1 MKTYQ
6 FLCALATLGALLWS
20 GCEDKYRPQNEEEL
34 LKLVRDKNVKL
45 NKIDT
50 SAITDMSLLFAQ
62 LSPAVCKGIQ
72 QEQELSELDKRI
84 LLVCRYPYVERD
96 FSGIDTWDTSN
107 VENMQ
112 GLFLNNQSFNE
123 SLNAWNVSK
132 VKDMLGMF
140 QGAKNFNQPL
150 NTWNV
155 SQVQHFDYMFADTR
169 AFSQP
174 LDKWD
179 LKSAKSLEDM
189 FSFAAS
195 FSQNLDSWQVEH
207 IEAFHNNR
215 FGFDK
220 YYAREVIFWDSPMVA
235 NLPIWA
241 KEPKPPYPHTH
252 KPKDRAELVAI
263 LSKKYEVNGEFYE
276 VPLSAIDTSAITDM
290 SFLFANYEG
299 CDFFLTLLKDSKA
312 VENCESSIK
321 YRKDFEGI
329 EQWDTSKV
337 IDMKYMFYGSER
349 FNHSIQ
355 SWNVSKVENM
365 RSMFQGAKNFN
376 QPLNA
381 WHTASLKEMVY
392 LFRDA
397 EQFNQPLDKWDISQV
412 ESLNSVF
419 AYAKNFNQNIQSW
432 DTSKVINMEDLFEGA
447 QAFNQPLN
455 NWNVSKVLNM
465 EAMFADAKSFNQ
477 PLDKW
482 DTSSVKDM
490 SSMFSGA
497 ESFNQPLNTWQVG
510 NVYDMRSM
518 FERATKFNQPLVKWN
533 VSNVY
538 KINYMFVEASHFK
551 QDLNMW
557 NINIWNILELEGI
570 PSYVFEGS
578 PLQSNPPKWYKNLV
592 GQKRE

>member
-1 MKTYQ
+1 MKIYQ

-140 QGAKNFNQPL
+140 QDATRFNQPLDKWDARSVENMAFMFQGAKNFNQPL
-150 NTWNV
+150 NAWNV

-169 AFSQP
+169 AFNQP

-220 YYAREVIFWDSPMVA
+220 YYAREVIFWNSPMVA

-276 VPLSAIDTSAITDM
+276 VPLSAIDTSAIIDM
-290 SFLFANYEG
+290 SFLFANYKN
-299 CDFFLTLLKDSKA
+299 CDFFLTLLKDSRA

-321 YRKDFEGI
+321 NREDFEGI
-329 EQWDTSKV
+329 ENWDTSNV
-337 IDMKYMFYGSER
+337 VDMKYMFYGSER

-355 SWNVSKVENM
+355 SWNVSQVKNM
-365 RSMFQGAKNFN
+365 RSMFEGAKNFN
-376 QPLNA
+376 QPLNS
-381 WHTASLKEMVY
+381 WNTMSLKEMQY
-392 LFRDA
+392 LFK
-397 EQFNQPLDKWDISQV
+397 EQSKKDLEEMESIEKRVKEYENKNINKVEEEKNKEETNISSDTNASNENSTNDVDI
-412 ESLNSVF
+412 EAN
-419 AYAKNFNQNIQSW
+419 
-432 DTSKVINMEDLFEGA
+432 
-447 QAFNQPLN
+447 LN
-455 NWNVSKVLNM
+455 NDTNNSSANVPNI
-465 EAMFADAKSFNQ
+465 
-477 PLDKW
+477 
-482 DTSSVKDM
+482 
-490 SSMFSGA
+490 
-497 ESFNQPLNTWQVG
+497 
-510 NVYDMRSM
+510 Y
-518 FERATKFNQPLVKWN
+518 
-533 VSNVY
+533 
-538 KINYMFVEASHFK
+538 
-551 QDLNMW
+551 DLN
-557 NINIWNILELEGI
+557 NVDEEDESI
-570 PSYVFEGS
+570 V
-578 PLQSNPPKWYKNLV
+578 
-592 GQKRE
+592 